1 MKKSIILF
9 SLFFSMGI
17 MAQITSIPDPGFEQA
32 LIDLVIDSDQTING
46 QVLTSDIASVTD
58 LDLSIYNELGTMQK
72 ITGIEDFTS
81 LKVLKII
88 QIGLLYYNDP
98 LDLSS
103 LTNLEELHLGDEGDV
118 NQNDIKKVILNN
130 NPNLMLIDGYA
141 ETVTLTGTD
150 VDINNLD
157 LSLGFLDGWSGQIGY
172 VCVEV
177 TNPTDATNE
186 QGIYSDWDIGPYVNF
201 SSDCNLGTSSFNQ
214 INAELYPN
222 PVTEQ
227 FQIQTSEEIK
237 EVNIYSFTG
246 KEVAKFNSRREYN
259 ISHLSA
265 GIYFVQIFTTE
276 GFATQ
281 KLIKN

>member
-32 LIDLVIDSDQTING
+32 LIDLGIDSDQTING
-46 QVLTSDIASVTD
+46 QVLTSDVASVTS
-58 LDLSIYNELGTMQK
+58 LDLSIYNQLGIMQK

-88 QIGLLYYNDP
+88 QIGLLYHNEP
-98 LDLSS
+98 LDLSG
-103 LTNLEELHLGDEGDV
+103 LTNLEELYLGDEGDV
-118 NQNDIKKVILNN
+118 EPNEISKIILNN

-157 LSLGFLDGWSGQIGY
+157 LYLGFLDGWSGQIAY

-177 TNPTDATNE
+177 TNPTDATNG
-186 QGIYSDWDIGPYVNF
+186 QGTYSNWDIGPYVNF
-201 SSDCNLGTSSFNQ
+201 SSDCNLGTSSSTL
-214 INAELYPN
+214 ITAELYPN

-227 FQIQTSEEIK
+227 FQIQTSDEIK
-237 EVNIYSFTG
+237 EVSLYSLIG
-246 KEVAKFNSRREYN
+246 KEVAKFNSQKDYN

-265 GIYFVQIFTTE
+265 GIYFVHIFTTE